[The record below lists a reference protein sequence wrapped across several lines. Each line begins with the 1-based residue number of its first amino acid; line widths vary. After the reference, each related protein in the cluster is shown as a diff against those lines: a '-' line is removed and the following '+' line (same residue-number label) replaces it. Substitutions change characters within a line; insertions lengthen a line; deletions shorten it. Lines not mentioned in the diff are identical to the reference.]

1 MSSLYPVFLCL
12 WVHIV
17 QRGDDMAYR
26 VEYDS
31 KVKWEEQ
38 PKGKPSCRFL
48 VGCGCFALF
57 LILVSLHWSAGKE
70 ILVQLLLPG
79 DAQATWNGMVQ
90 LSDNLRNGIPLSFA
104 FREFCDGILQSCY

>member
-1 MSSLYPVFLCL
+1 
-12 WVHIV
+12 
-17 QRGDDMAYR
+17 MAYR
-26 VEYDS
+26 VEYNS

-38 PKGKPSCRFL
+38 PKTNHSRRFF
-48 VGCGCFALF
+48 VGCAFFVLF

-79 DAQATWNGMVQ
+79 DSQATWNGMVQ
-90 LSDNLRNGIPLSFA
+90 LSENLRNGIPLSFA